1 MLDTPQ
7 GTSDAELVRW
17 WSNSGNQHS
26 AVVSMYLF
34 AVAGLLFLVFLTA
47 LRSHLLQAE
56 GGVGAATSLVVA
68 AGTVFATLLLVAGAL
83 RGVIAFAV
91 ISPVNGEPLPG
102 PDTLRYIPEL
112 GFAVTGTGGMLAAAL
127 CIAATSWL
135 VATTAAFGR
144 WVAWIGAAAVLVVL
158 GSTAAL
164 SAVLALPA
172 LFVWTLAVSVA
183 MWRGRA

>member
-1 MLDTPQ
+1 M
-7 GTSDAELVRW
+7 
-17 WSNSGNQHS
+17 
-26 AVVSMYLF
+26 
-34 AVAGLLFLVFLTA
+34 
-47 LRSHLLQAE
+47 
-56 GGVGAATSLVVA
+56 GAATSLVAA